1 MSDTSELSRRLP
13 LSQRL
18 RTFFTSGGG
27 AFLALLVL
35 VVICSLTNPTFSKP
49 ANLLN
54 ILRQCS
60 YSGIIALGMTY
71 VIVAGGIDLSVG
83 SLFALCGVA
92 TVGLLNLIPTTTALP
107 VPLLVFITCAL
118 SLVCGLLCGAAN
130 GALVVLGR
138 LPPFIA
144 TLGTYSI
151 FRSLALYMADSGNA
165 TPASSA
171 LSASLIGFGSSY
183 WLGLPT
189 PAWILLLLTVILG
202 VHLAAT
208 PLGRHTLAAGA
219 NERVARFAGI
229 RVGAVRFRTYL
240 LIDTTHFTFVPEELE
255 SCEENRRPYYDY
267 CFAGHTDEVVENHLT
282 LNHAYLLFGIEHEL
296 YTFLCRTFANPT
308 ILHPLTPLC
317 EYFFLHS
324 RNGNEAKAYLHLRE
338 ERCDLIVYKQGRL
351 LLGNTFDFNTA
362 DDVAYFT
369 LLAWKQLSLD
379 QTRDRLYLAGEK
391 SLRQPLTAL
400 LQTYIKNV
408 LPYPFPSQLFRLGKE
423 TIDAP
428 FELITIP
435 LCGL

>member
-1 MSDTSELSRRLP
+1 MPTTGSSTTHP
-13 LSQRL
+13 
-18 RTFFTSGGG
+18 SGNH
-27 AFLALLVL
+27 LLVNL
-35 VVICSLTNPTFSKP
+35 RNDGIYFATFDPLEDDTYQYHTAAFASKSQPLCENVKNCVYENPQ
-49 ANLLN
+49 LL
-54 ILRQCS
+54 QE
-60 YSGIIALGMTY
+60 YA
-71 VIVAGGIDLSVG
+71 
-83 SLFALCGVA
+83 
-92 TVGLLNLIPTTTALP
+92 
-107 VPLLVFITCAL
+107 
-118 SLVCGLLCGAAN
+118 
-130 GALVVLGR
+130 
-138 LPPFIA
+138 
-144 TLGTYSI
+144 
-151 FRSLALYMADSGNA
+151 
-165 TPASSA
+165 
-171 LSASLIGFGSSY
+171 
-183 WLGLPT
+183 
-189 PAWILLLLTVILG
+189 
-202 VHLAAT
+202 
-208 PLGRHTLAAGA
+208 
-219 NERVARFAGI
+219 
-229 RVGAVRFRTYL
+229 RTYL
-240 LIDTTHFTFVPEELE
+240 LIDTPHFTFVPEELE

-267 CFAGHTDEVVENHLT
+267 CFAGHTDEVIENHLT

>member
-1 MSDTSELSRRLP
+1 MSTTGSSTTHP
-13 LSQRL
+13 
-18 RTFFTSGGG
+18 SGNH
-27 AFLALLVL
+27 LLVNL
-35 VVICSLTNPTFSKP
+35 RNDGIYFATFDPLEDDTYQYHTAAFASKSQSLCENVKNCVYENPQ
-49 ANLLN
+49 LL
-54 ILRQCS
+54 QE
-60 YSGIIALGMTY
+60 YA
-71 VIVAGGIDLSVG
+71 
-83 SLFALCGVA
+83 
-92 TVGLLNLIPTTTALP
+92 
-107 VPLLVFITCAL
+107 
-118 SLVCGLLCGAAN
+118 
-130 GALVVLGR
+130 
-138 LPPFIA
+138 
-144 TLGTYSI
+144 
-151 FRSLALYMADSGNA
+151 
-165 TPASSA
+165 
-171 LSASLIGFGSSY
+171 
-183 WLGLPT
+183 
-189 PAWILLLLTVILG
+189 
-202 VHLAAT
+202 
-208 PLGRHTLAAGA
+208 
-219 NERVARFAGI
+219 
-229 RVGAVRFRTYL
+229 RTYL

-267 CFAGHTDEVVENHLT
+267 CFAGHTDEVIENHLT

>member
-1 MSDTSELSRRLP
+1 MERQYEEGLTAGELGRMIVKRLWIVI
-13 LSQRL
+13 L
-18 RTFFTSGGG
+18 
-27 AFLALLVL
+27 AAIAVAALLTAAFAF
-35 VVICSLTNPTFSKP
+35 VIN
-49 ANLLN
+49 
-54 ILRQCS
+54 
-60 YSGIIALGMTY
+60 
-71 VIVAGGIDLSVG
+71 
-83 SLFALCGVA
+83 
-92 TVGLLNLIPTTTALP
+92 
-107 VPLLVFITCAL
+107 
-118 SLVCGLLCGAAN
+118 
-130 GALVVLGR
+130 
-138 LPPFIA
+138 
-144 TLGTYSI
+144 
-151 FRSLALYMADSGNA
+151 
-165 TPASSA
+165 
-171 LSASLIGFGSSY
+171 
-183 WLGLPT
+183 
-189 PAWILLLLTVILG
+189 
-202 VHLAAT
+202 
-208 PLGRHTLAAGA
+208 PLGRDYSMEFYLTYPGSDTLKYPDGSSFSYRELISPEALASVKASDERFGSIDTVAMVEKDDISITAEYAAVGGEYMLTGNYTIAVAGKYFSSRDTAQAFIRGIARQAVENVMEKASAIDYSIDEGVFSEASFEDKLSLLEGERESILAAYDEWIEEYRASYSVGGKSLSAYRAEAAVSCGA
-219 NERVARFAGI
+219 GELRSLR
-229 RVGAVRFRTYL
+229 
-240 LIDTTHFTFVPEELE
+240 EELE

-267 CFAGHTDEVVENHLT
+267 CFAGHTDEVIENHLT